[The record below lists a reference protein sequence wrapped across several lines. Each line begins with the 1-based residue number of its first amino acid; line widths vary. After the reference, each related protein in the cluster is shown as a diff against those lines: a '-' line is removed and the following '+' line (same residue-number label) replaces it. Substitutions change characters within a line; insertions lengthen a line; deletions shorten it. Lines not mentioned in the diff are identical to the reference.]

1 LSKGLVIVESPAKAK
16 TIQKYLGKGFTVEAS
31 LGHVK
36 DLPKSVLGVDTDNDF
51 EPEYVVI
58 PGKEKVLIR
67 LKKLALSADA
77 IYLAPDPDREGEA
90 IAAHLAEELSDNGSK
105 SKKKKKKKKDG
116 EPERIRRVTF
126 NEITKR
132 AVQEAFQHPRD
143 IDQHLVDAQQT
154 RRILDRLV
162 GYQVSPLLWDK
173 VRRGLSAGRVQ
184 TVALRLIVERE
195 REIKAFEKKEYW
207 TIDANLAALK
217 PPAFDARFLGKG
229 EEKIEVTKGEDAE
242 KIRAALEHADWVVRT
257 ADKKERR
264 RNAAPP
270 FTTSKLQQD
279 SARKLRFSVKRT
291 MMIAQRLYE
300 GVELGEEGLVGLI
313 TYMRTD
319 STRVSPEAVQEVRE
333 YIGKEYG
340 QPYLPETPNTYKE
353 KKEAQA
359 AHEAIRPTSAM
370 RHPDQIKQYLKEDE
384 FKVYKLIWQRFVAS
398 QIMPAVFD
406 QTTVDIDARTKN
418 GNDFFWFRVTGSVL
432 KFDGFL
438 RVYEES
444 KEGKDEEDEELKH
457 KLPPLEAGQK
467 LTLKALKPEQH
478 FTEPPPRYNEASLV
492 KELEE
497 RGIGR
502 PSTYAAILTTIQER
516 QYAQKLAGK
525 FTPTEIGLVVTDLL
539 VENFPDIFDVLYTAR
554 LEEDLDQ
561 IEEGKEKWTDTL
573 ADFYKKFQKDLRYAE
588 KHMENIKRM
597 EKPTDEKC
605 ERCGSPL
612 VIKWGKHGSFYACS
626 TYDKED
632 PNTCTFTKENPINLP
647 DLDSADVQETTQE
660 EYCENCGRVM
670 VLKRGRFGQFMACT
684 GYPDCK
690 TTRRLD
696 QGKKVPDIP
705 LDEPCP
711 KCGRNMMIRHGRYG
725 EFTACSGYPECK
737 YVKQNFIGVKC
748 PECKD
753 GELVEKRA
761 RKGNT
766 FYGCG
771 NYPKCKFTS
780 AHKPIAEKC
789 TSCGRKYL
797 VLKNLKAGTVIACPN
812 KECDYERP
820 APAVEAAATSA

>member
-1 LSKGLVIVESPAKAK
+1 LAKGLVIVESPGKVK
-16 TIQKYLGKGFTVEAS
+16 LISKYLGKGYTVEAS
-31 LGHVK
+31 YGHVK
-36 DLPKSVLGVDTDNDF
+36 DLPKSTLGVDVDNDF
-51 EPEYVVI
+51 ETEYIVI
-58 PGKEKVLIR
+58 PGKEKVVAK
-67 LKKLALSADA
+67 LKKLASGVDT

-90 IAAHLAEELSDNGSK
+90 MAAHLAQELGDGK
-105 SKKKKKKKKDG
+105 SKKKKKKDENG
-116 EPERIRRVTF
+116 HERILRVTF
-126 NEITKR
+126 NEITQR
-132 AVQEAFQHPRD
+132 AVREAFERPRD
-143 IDQHLVDAQQT
+143 IDQHLVDAQQA
-154 RRILDRLV
+154 RRVLDRLV

-207 TIDANLAALK
+207 TIDAHLAGPK
-217 PPAFDARFLGKG
+217 PPAFDARFLGRG
-229 EEKIEVTKGEDAE
+229 EEKIEVPNEEESK
-242 KIRAALEHADWVVRT
+242 KITSALEKADWVVRT
-257 ADKKERR
+257 VEKKERR
-264 RNAAPP
+264 RNATPP

-279 SARKLRFSVKRT
+279 ASRKLRFSVKRA

-300 GVELGEEGLVGLI
+300 GVELGDEGQVGLI

-319 STRVSPEAVQEVRE
+319 STRVAPEALAEVRE
-333 YIGKEYG
+333 YIGSNYG
-340 QPYLPETPNTYKE
+340 PDYLPQSPNTYKE

-384 FKVYKLIWQRFVAS
+384 LKVYTLIWQRFIAS
-398 QIMPAVFD
+398 QMNPAIFD
-406 QTTVDIDARTKN
+406 QTTIDIDAKTSN
-418 GNDFFWFRVTGSVL
+418 ETFWFRVTGSVE

-438 RVYEES
+438 KVYKES

-457 KLPPLEAGQK
+457 KLPALEAGQK
-467 LTLKALKPEQH
+467 LTLRQLKPEQH

-502 PSTYAAILTTIQER
+502 PSTYAAILSTIQER
-516 QYAQKLAGK
+516 QYVTKVGGK

-539 VENFPDIFDVLYTAR
+539 VENFRDIFDVQYTAR
-554 LEEDLDQ
+554 LEEELDE
-561 IEEGKEKWTDTL
+561 IEEGKEGWTDAL
-573 ADFYKKFQKDLRYAE
+573 ADFYKKFEKDLRYAQ

-626 TYDKED
+626 SYDKED
-632 PNTCTFTKENPINLP
+632 PNSCTFTKENPINLP
-647 DLDSADVQETTQE
+647 DLDSADVQETGAAD

-696 QGKKVPDIP
+696 QGKRVPDIP
-705 LDEPCP
+705 LDEKCP
-711 KCGRNMMIRHGRYG
+711 KCDRNMVIRHGRYG
-725 EFTACSGYPECK
+725 EFTSCSGYPDCK
-737 YVKQNFIGVKC
+737 YVKQNYIGVKC
-748 PECKD
+748 PLCQD
-753 GELVEKRA
+753 GDLVEKKA

-766 FYGCG
+766 FYGCS

-780 AHKPIAEKC
+780 AGKPIGEKC
-789 TSCGRKYL
+789 PSCGSEYLVEKYL
-797 VLKNLKAGTVIACPN
+797 KSGPVIACPN

-820 APAVEAAATSA
+820 NPDAVPPQQQPAAQA